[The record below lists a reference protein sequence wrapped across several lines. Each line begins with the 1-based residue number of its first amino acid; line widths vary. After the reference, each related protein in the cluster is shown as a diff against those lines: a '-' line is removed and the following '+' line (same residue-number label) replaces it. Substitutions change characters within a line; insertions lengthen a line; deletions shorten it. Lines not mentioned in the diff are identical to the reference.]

1 MAASSS
7 SSSSSQSFVR
17 FACVYGGYL
26 LLILC
31 LLFLFQHQKQTM
43 DLFNT
48 KTRLQP
54 TKHHN
59 YRNESF
65 ANKLTVLILNYNRPK
80 NFLTSLPLLSQ
91 MPIVHEIIVSHGN
104 NATFQEFS
112 YPKVRNLMDI
122 ELNHKFGPAVRFMR
136 HKEISN
142 DIVLYLDDDILP
154 EEHIIYQSYAMLL
167 DQYERNTLFGVA
179 TRSCDSKG
187 YSFRGQ
193 SAVLTPFLMMKTSVV
208 KDYVEYGLP
217 IFRQWMQKYRGNC
230 EDLSINLFVNNFY
243 HEQVVV
249 LSPPQRLR
257 VLDRTHGIS
266 SDRTNHLHIRNTFC
280 KTFYNQT
287 FSTNKF

>member
-1 MAASSS
+1 MTSSINLSSS
-7 SSSSSQSFVR
+7 PSFAR

-26 LLILC
+26 FLIFCVLIL
-31 LLFLFQHQKQTM
+31 FQLQKQTL

-48 KTRLQP
+48 KTHLQP
-54 TKHHN
+54 TKHHY

-65 ANKLTVLILNYNRPK
+65 ANKLSVFILNYNRPK

-112 YPKVRNLMDI
+112 YPKVRNIVDF

-136 HKEISN
+136 HKEITN

-179 TRSCDSKG
+179 TRSCNVKG
-187 YSFRGQ
+187 YSFHGK

-208 KDYVEYGLP
+208 RDYVQYGLP
-217 IFRQWMQKYRGNC
+217 IFRSWMETYRGNC

-243 HEQVVV
+243 HEHVEV
-249 LSPPQRLR
+249 LSPPQHLR
-257 VLDRTHGIS
+257 VLDRSHGIS
-266 SDRTNHLHIRNTFC
+266 SDRTNHLSIRNTFC

-287 FSTNKF
+287 FATNNN